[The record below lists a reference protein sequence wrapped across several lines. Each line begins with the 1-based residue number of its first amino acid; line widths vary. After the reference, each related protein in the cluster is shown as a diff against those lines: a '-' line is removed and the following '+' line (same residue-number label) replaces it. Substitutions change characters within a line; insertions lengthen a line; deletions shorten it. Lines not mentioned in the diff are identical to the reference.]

1 MDYTQLVIIHVLYAF
16 STVLTFWSAFIKS
29 IKLLGP
35 ADEQARLYSTSE
47 GSRYLIQ
54 VITGYISAGLGAI
67 VLISTP
73 FLIYKAPTA
82 ADPKNLASSSGIFFA
97 LLFYVICYVLAGLLS
112 LFVLP
117 GKFWEKRKIYLED
130 ERIEYF
136 NPVDQ
141 AYHIFKSEAELEA
154 FKKHNTKVF
163 WTKVWTDTKE
173 TLSSTSVWLIAFL
186 IFFIMNVYQ
195 TIANFGTNILESLGL
210 EAALSPTLSNT
221 YIYGI
226 PVLGAIFSGLINKKL
241 TKSTAKSLIVQAL
254 FVILGTLA
262 FLVITL
268 ASPAKP
274 ETGAFNQATLWIAFV
289 VICFIMFFIGAN
301 RSIFWSTI
309 TELKVNKEIV
319 GLAVGFISII
329 GFSKDVWLSPLLTG
343 TTNQFIVKNSQGTS
357 FYSQQAL
364 VAWAIF
370 ALINAC
376 LALLVTY
383 MIVRKVKYGKV
394 WVNPKFKKVFALGE
408 QQYGH

>member
-1 MDYTQLVIIHVLYAF
+1 
-16 STVLTFWSAFIKS
+16 
-29 IKLLGP
+29 
-35 ADEQARLYSTSE
+35 
-47 GSRYLIQ
+47 
-54 VITGYISAGLGAI
+54 
-67 VLISTP
+67 
-73 FLIYKAPTA
+73 
-82 ADPKNLASSSGIFFA
+82 
-97 LLFYVICYVLAGLLS
+97 
-112 LFVLP
+112 
-117 GKFWEKRKIYLED
+117 
-130 ERIEYF
+130 
-136 NPVDQ
+136 
-141 AYHIFKSEAELEA
+141 
-154 FKKHNTKVF
+154 
-163 WTKVWTDTKE
+163 
-173 TLSSTSVWLIAFL
+173 
-186 IFFIMNVYQ
+186 MNVYQ